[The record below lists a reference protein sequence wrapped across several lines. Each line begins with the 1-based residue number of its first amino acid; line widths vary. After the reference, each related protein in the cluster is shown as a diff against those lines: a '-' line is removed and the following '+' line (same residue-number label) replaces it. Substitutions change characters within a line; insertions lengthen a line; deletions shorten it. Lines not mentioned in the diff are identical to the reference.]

1 MTCQIFVQVLF
12 NLCLDPCFPVVYM
25 SFEEDGVNSL
35 GEIRWCGPRRVG
47 QFEEVKM
54 GELGQYL
61 VVIEFFMGLG
71 VWFCG

>member
-1 MTCQIFVQVLF
+1 
-12 NLCLDPCFPVVYM
+12 M

-47 QFEEVKM
+47 QFGEVKM

-61 VVIEFFMGLG
+61 VVIEFLWDWGFGFVVEG
-71 VWFCG
+71 GRW